1 MKLSKSL
8 TELDAMADQLLKSED
23 LAPED
28 VSENAKQYKD
38 AMDQLKPKGKFEDD
52 EGEDKKSTTDA
63 EDVKKSCD
71 GDDCDVKK
79 SDNAD
84 VDPDEK
90 SEELNKSDDDAD
102 EKPEGDDSEEIE
114 KSEKVNEDDDSDED
128 EKSEGDSDED
138 EEPEDDAEDVE
149 KSIRHAFESDPVISA
164 KMQDSEFYSAV
175 VDVLSKSLSDVQY
188 DLMSNGKSHRAGT
201 DVIAKSMLATMAM
214 NKSLKADN
222 ERLSRR
228 LNKLEKSISQGFD
241 RINDSLNDIASQPIG
256 MRKSLAS
263 VSVHERDFDRSLNG
277 QKTVGGFETMNKS
290 QVLQV
295 LNTELYNG
303 NPTVTPRD
311 IISYESGAPL
321 RSDLKSLVESKWK

>member
-23 LAPED
+23 VAPED

-38 AMDQLKPKGKFEDD
+38 AMAQLKPKGKFEDD
-52 EGEDKKSTTDA
+52 EDEDKKSTTDA

-79 SDNAD
+79 SD
-84 VDPDEK
+84 DPDIDEDD
-90 SEELNKSDDDAD
+90 ELNKSDAEESD
-102 EKPEGDDSEEIE
+102 EEDSEDIE
-114 KSEKVNEDDDSDED
+114 KSEKSEKSEDSDEETD
-128 EKSEGDSDED
+128 DT
-138 EEPEDDAEDVE
+138 EDDNEDTEEEDSESIE
-149 KSIRHAFESDPVISA
+149 KSIKDAFDNDPVVSA
-164 KMQDSEFYSAV
+164 RKRDSEFYSAV

-188 DLMSNGKSHRAGT
+188 NMLATSKSHSAGT
-201 DVIAKSMLATMAM
+201 DIIAKSLLATMAM

-222 ERLSRR
+222 ERLTRR

-241 RINDSLNDIASQPIG
+241 RINDSLNDISSQPIG

-263 VSVHERDFDRSLNG
+263 VSVHDRDFDRSLNG

-295 LNTELYNG
+295 LNAELYSG
-303 NPTVTPRD
+303 NPTVTPSD